1 MIKVGVLGTGA
12 YGLALG
18 LTAHRNGH
26 KVTCYTKLEDEYELI
41 KNTRK
46 NEKVLPG
53 IKIPCGIEISND
65 LKSTIEENDF
75 IVIAIP
81 VPFLDNVLAEVSEY
95 KYKHK
100 VFCIASKGISF
111 ESELMVNEII
121 ENNLGR
127 VNISAISGPS
137 FAIDIANNSPIGL
150 SVYGCSKE
158 VLNMTKEVFKNNQ
171 ITLKETNDL
180 VSLELG
186 GAVKNV
192 LAVASGMIEG
202 LGLTDSAKALF
213 LTNILNDFMDIM
225 KEFGGKENSIFNYC
239 CFGDLIMTCNSHQ
252 SRNYSFGYLLG
263 QNRREAMEYLDT
275 HTVEGVNTLKTINSM
290 LDKKGIYIP
299 VIQTLYT
306 IVFEE
311 NDPKLIINY
320 LIK

>member
-65 LKSTIEENDF
+65 LKSTIENNDF

-81 VPFLDNVLAEVSEY
+81 VPFLDNILSEVSEY
-95 KYKHK
+95 KYKNK
-100 VFCIASKGISF
+100 IFCIASKGISF
-111 ESELMVNEII
+111 ESELMVNEIV

-127 VNISAISGPS
+127 VSLSAISGPS

-150 SVYGCSKE
+150 SVYGSSKDA
-158 VLNMTKEVFKNNQ
+158 LNMTKEVFKNNQ

-213 LTNILNDFMDIM
+213 LTNILFFFILFS
-225 KEFGGKENSIFNYC
+225 E
-239 CFGDLIMTCNSHQ
+239 
-252 SRNYSFGYLLG
+252 
-263 QNRREAMEYLDT
+263 
-275 HTVEGVNTLKTINSM
+275 V
-290 LDKKGIYIP
+290 
-299 VIQTLYT
+299 
-306 IVFEE
+306 
-311 NDPKLIINY
+311 
-320 LIK
+320 